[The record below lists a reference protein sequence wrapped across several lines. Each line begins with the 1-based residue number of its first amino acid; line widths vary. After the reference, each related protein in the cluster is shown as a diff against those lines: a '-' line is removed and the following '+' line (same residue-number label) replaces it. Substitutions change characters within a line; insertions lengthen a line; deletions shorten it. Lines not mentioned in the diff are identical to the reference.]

1 MYILRKIRYVLMVC
15 LVISL
20 ILVGCKSNSS
30 HKEEMVKIDA
40 TIESYFKNYYSI
52 DDYKILDN
60 NDESYKKEIDL
71 VESIK
76 EYTTEEFYD
85 KLKLK
90 GGSGT
95 VVDTAKGKK
104 RNIKVENIEYEIKK
118 PEDIKELKDEI
129 TLQYT
134 ADFKFYDGD
143 KEDVLKKEGQIRLK
157 KVNGEWKVDYEPGYI
172 PYYMFEKI
180 K

>member
-1 MYILRKIRYVLMVC
+1 MKKIICVLTVCILL
-15 LVISL
+15 SL
-20 ILVGCKSNSS
+20 ILVGCKNNSAY
-30 HKEEMVKIDA
+30 KEDMAKIDE
-40 TIESYFKNYYSI
+40 IIKSYFNNYYSI
-52 DDYKILDN
+52 DDYKILDD
-60 NDESYKKEIDL
+60 NDESYKKELEL

-95 VVDTAKGKK
+95 VVDTAKSKE

-118 PEDIKELKDEI
+118 PEDTEKLKDEI

-172 PYYMFEKI
+172 PHYMFEKI